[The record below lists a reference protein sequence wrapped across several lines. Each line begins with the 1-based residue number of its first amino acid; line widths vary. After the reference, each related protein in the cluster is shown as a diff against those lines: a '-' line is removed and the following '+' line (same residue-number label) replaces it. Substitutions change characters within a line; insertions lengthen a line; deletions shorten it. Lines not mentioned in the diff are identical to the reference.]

1 LPQGL
6 ERAVNHYRP
15 FLKWPV
21 FICLAILLLNTAQFS
36 FAAEDALKKA
46 LDTNQAS
53 LNEAAASQKKID
65 SLSEETQQLYADYK
79 STLRQLQSFQIY
91 NQNLEQLVES
101 QKQEIKS
108 YDTQFA
114 QIDDTQRDVIP
125 LMIKMVDTLED
136 FIRLDQPFLL
146 NERQNR
152 VAELKALMSRSDVAT
167 SEKYRRVMEAY
178 QVEMEYG
185 RTIEAYRGALD
196 TSGEKRTVN
205 FFRLGRVAL
214 YYQTLDEQETGMWDK
229 AAKNWVQLDS
239 DYRLPV
245 SKGLGIAR
253 KQAAPDLLI
262 LPVNVAEQA
271 Q

>member
-1 LPQGL
+1 MTP
-6 ERAVNHYRP
+6 
-15 FLKWPV
+15 
-21 FICLAILLLNTAQFS
+21 LL
-36 FAAEDALKKA
+36 AAEDALKKA
-46 LDTNQAS
+46 LDTNQAA

-125 LMIKMVDTLED
+125 LMIKMVGTLED
-136 FIRLDQPFLL
+136 FIALDQPFLL
-146 NERQNR
+146 SERKNR

-185 RTIEAYRGALD
+185 RTIEAYRGTLD

-229 AAKNWVQLDS
+229 AEKNWVQLDS

-245 SKGLGIAR
+245 SKSLEIAR

-262 LPVNVAEQA
+262 LPVNAPEQA

>member
-1 LPQGL
+1 MPQGL
-6 ERAVNHYRP
+6 KRALNHYRP

-21 FICLAILLLNTAQFS
+21 FICTVSLLLIQTTSVFS
-36 FAAEDALKKA
+36 AEDTLKKA
-46 LDTNQAS
+46 LDTNQAA
-53 LNEAAASQKKID
+53 LTEAAASQKKID
-65 SLSEETQQLYADYK
+65 NLSEKTQQLYADYK
-79 STLRQLQSFQIY
+79 NTLRQLQSFQIY

-108 YDTQFA
+108 FDTQFG

-125 LMIKMVDTLED
+125 LMIKMVDTLD
-136 FIRLDQPFLL
+136 QFIQLDQPFLL
-146 NERQNR
+146 NERQTR
-152 VAELKALMSRSDVAT
+152 VSELKALMSRSDIAT

-185 RTIEAYRGALD
+185 RTIEAYRGTLD
-196 TSGEKRTVN
+196 SSGEKRTVN

-229 AAKNWVQLDS
+229 AAKNWIQLDS
-239 DYRLPV
+239 DYRMPV

-262 LPVNVAEQA
+262 LPVNAPEQT

>member
-1 LPQGL
+1 MSL
-6 ERAVNHYRP
+6 RFKRSFYNCRP
-15 FLKWPV
+15 ALSWPV
-21 FICLAILLLNTAQFS
+21 FV
-36 FAAEDALKKA
+36 FAAGLFLLESTQLFAADDALTKA
-46 LDTNQAS
+46 IDASQAS
-53 LNEAAASQKKID
+53 LTEAAASQQKID
-65 SLSEETQQLYADYK
+65 SLSEKTRELYSDYK
-79 STLRQLQSFQIY
+79 NTLRQIQSFQIY

-125 LMIKMVDTLED
+125 LMVKMVDTLDE

-146 NERQNR
+146 NERQTR
-152 VAELKALMSRSDVAT
+152 VAELKALLSRSDVAT

-185 RTIEAYRGALD
+185 RTIEAYRDTLE

-229 AAKNWVQLDS
+229 AAKNWLQLDS

-262 LPVNVAEQA
+262 LPVNAAEQA
-271 Q
+271 K